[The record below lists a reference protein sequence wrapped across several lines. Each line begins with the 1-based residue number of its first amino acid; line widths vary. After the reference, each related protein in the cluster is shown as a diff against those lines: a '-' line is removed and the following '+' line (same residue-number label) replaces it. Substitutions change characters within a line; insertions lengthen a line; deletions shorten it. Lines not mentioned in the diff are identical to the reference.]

1 MKFDEFE
8 IYKGV
13 KALVID
19 IEGSWAVTEKG
30 EEAFISVTP
39 QEATK
44 LIDILQKAV
53 EKAKEMEVDLNGR
66 D

>member
-1 MKFDEFE
+1 MEFDEFE

-19 IEGSWAVTEKG
+19 VRGNWAVTEDD
-30 EEAFISVTP
+30 ESFISVTP
-39 QEATK
+39 EEAEK

-53 EKAKEMEVDLNGR
+53 EKAKEMEGDSNGR

>member
-8 IYKGV
+8 IYRGV

-19 IEGSWAVTEKG
+19 IEGNWVAIEG
-30 EEAFISVTP
+30 EEAFISVT
-39 QEATK
+39 QEEAMK

-53 EKAKEMEVDLNGR
+53 EKAKEIEV
-66 D
+66 